1 MQGMIT
7 GIVKNAKTKLPIKD
21 VVITIN
27 SSAFKGQNF
36 AVTDTDGVYRINNL
50 PPGIIANHL
59 FFALNIS
66 QTRCCLI
73 FSRLPCCRV
82 HRWYKIVHDYGYYF

>member
-1 MQGMIT
+1 MRYKKLLFFALTALLFFTVRSRQTMQGMIT

-36 AVTDTDGVYRINNL
+36 AVTDTDDVYRINNL
-50 PPGIIANHL
+50 PRKLLQII
-59 FFALNIS
+59 
-66 QTRCCLI
+66 
-73 FSRLPCCRV
+73 
-82 HRWYKIVHDYGYYF
+82 YFLL